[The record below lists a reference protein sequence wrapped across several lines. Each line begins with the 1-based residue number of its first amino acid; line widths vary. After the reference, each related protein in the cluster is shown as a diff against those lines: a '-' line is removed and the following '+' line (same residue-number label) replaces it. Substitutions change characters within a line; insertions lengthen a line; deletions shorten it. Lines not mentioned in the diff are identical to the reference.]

1 MTGFT
6 VEPDEL
12 TTRSVD
18 ADFNIVESTVLLVPV
33 VKRVPVSLGTV
44 IVLSAVGSVTVI
56 VVSYASAVAP
66 SNIML
71 APVDVI
77 VPHVKFPEVSVPV
90 VVRFSFPKLIAPEL
104 SVMEPAATAQV
115 PPLRVVPL
123 IVVVLIVVL
132 ARVVI
137 VAEVC
142 VPPTTPLIVGAVRVI
157 TDAVELMPEDR
168 LSPSPTR
175 VYISEKLSFIFD
187 PPDLR
192 VSPVPSLRVVTIP
205 TD

>member
-1 MTGFT
+1 MTVFT

-12 TTRSVD
+12 TIRSVD
-18 ADFNIVESTVLLVPV
+18 ADFNIVESTVSLVPV

-44 IVLSAVGSVTVI
+44 IV
-56 VVSYASAVAP
+56 
-66 SNIML
+66 
-71 APVDVI
+71 
-77 VPHVKFPEVSVPV
+77 PHVKFPEVNVPV

-104 SVMEPAATAQV
+104 SVMEPAATAHV

-123 IVVVLIVVL
+123 TVVVLIVVL

-157 TDAVELMPEDR
+157 TVAEELIPEDR
-168 LSPSPTR
+168 SSPSPIR
-175 VYISEKLSFIFD
+175 VYNSEKLSFIFD
-187 PPDLR
+187 PPALR
-192 VSPVPSLRVVTIP
+192 VSPVASLRADPIP
-205 TD
+205 SD